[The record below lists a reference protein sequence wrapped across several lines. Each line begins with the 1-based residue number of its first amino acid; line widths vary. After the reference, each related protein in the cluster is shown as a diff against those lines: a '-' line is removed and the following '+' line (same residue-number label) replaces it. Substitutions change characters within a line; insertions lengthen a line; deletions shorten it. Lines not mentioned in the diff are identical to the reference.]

1 MPKLSS
7 AEPIISVSGLRGIVG
22 ESLTPEIAVRYAAA
36 FVADLA
42 AGPIVLARDG
52 RSTGPMIA
60 DAVRA
65 ALLASGRDVLDAGV
79 AATPTV
85 GVLVREHHA
94 AGGIQVSAS
103 HNPAPYNGLKLFG
116 GDGRVIPAAA
126 GEKVIARYRSGDAAW
141 AAHDAIGRAVLL
153 ADTTSRHRDLVLA
166 IVDVERIRRRGF
178 KVLVDANHGSGSVL
192 GRVLLDAFGCETIWL
207 GETPDG
213 QFDHLPEPTA
223 ENLAGVA
230 AAVRRQQVD
239 IGFCQ
244 DPDADRLAI
253 IDKQGRY
260 IGEEYTLALCVA
272 HVLAMADGRDGRP
285 ALGPVVTNCSTSR
298 MSQDLAEKYGVAF
311 FRSPVGEANVTDVMR
326 RERALIGGEGS
337 GGAIDPRVG
346 YVRDSFV
353 GMALVLDMMAQRG
366 QPVSALADEL
376 PRYAIEKDK
385 VTGAGGWGSGAGA
398 EALKRIFPD
407 AAVDASD
414 GLRLD
419 WPDRWLLVRAS
430 NTEPI
435 VRIVA
440 EAPHADAARRLCRDA
455 ASALNSTAAR
465 ASH

>member
-1 MPKLSS
+1 MHTRP
-7 AEPIISVSGLRGIVG
+7 APIISVSGLRGIVG
-22 ESLTPEIAVRYAAA
+22 ESLTPEVAVRYAAA
-36 FVADLA
+36 FAADLP

-52 RSTGPMIA
+52 RATGPMIA

-85 GVLVREHHA
+85 GVLVREHRA

-116 GDGRVIPAAA
+116 GEGRVISASSGERVIERYRA
-126 GEKVIARYRSGDAAW
+126 GEFAW
-141 AAHDAIGRAVLL
+141 AAHDRVGRASAI

-166 IVDVERIRRRGF
+166 IVDVERIRRRRF
-178 KVLVDANHGSGSVL
+178 KVLVDANRGSGSVL
-192 GRVLLDAFGCETIWL
+192 GQVLLEALGCEAIWL
-207 GETPDG
+207 GASPDG
-213 QFDHLPEPTA
+213 LFDHAPEPTA

-230 AAVRRQQVD
+230 RQVAAWNVD
-239 IGFCQ
+239 VGFCQ

-253 IDKQGRY
+253 VDETGRY
-260 IGEEYTLALCVA
+260 VGEEYTLALCVA
-272 HVLAMADGRDGRP
+272 NVLATADGRDGRP
-285 ALGPVVTNCSTSR
+285 PLGPVVTNCSTSR
-298 MSQDLAEKYGVAF
+298 MTQDLAERYGVPF
-311 FRSPVGEANVTDVMR
+311 FRTAVGEANVTDAMQ
-326 RERALIGGEGS
+326 RESALIGGEGS

-353 GMALVLDMMAQRG
+353 GMALVLDAMARREM
-366 QPVSALADEL
+366 PVGKLVDEL

-385 VTGAGGWGSGAGA
+385 VTVTGGPGAGGWGSSPAA
-398 EALKRIFPD
+398 SALRRAFAD
-407 AAVDASD
+407 AAADASD
-414 GLRLD
+414 GLRFD

-440 EAPHADAARRLCRDA
+440 EAPRAEDAKALCGKA
-455 ASALNSTAAR
+455 AEVLAAG
-465 ASH
+465 S

>member
-1 MPKLSS
+1 MPNLSAS
-7 AEPIISVSGLRGIVG
+7 EPIISVSGLRGIIG
-22 ESLTPEIAVRYAAA
+22 ENLTPAVAVRYAAA
-36 FVADLA
+36 YVADLP

-52 RSTGPMIA
+52 RATGPMLC
-60 DAVRA
+60 DAVRS
-65 ALLASGRDVLDAGV
+65 ALLASGRDVLDADV

-85 GVLVREHHA
+85 GVLVREYEA

-116 GDGRVIPAAA
+116 DDGRVIPADA
-126 GEKVIARYRSGDAAW
+126 GEQVIARYRAGDAAW
-141 AAHDAIGRAVLL
+141 AAHDKIGSARAIP
-153 ADTTSRHRDLVLA
+153 DTTSRHRDLVLA
-166 IVDVERIRRRGF
+166 IVDIERIRRRRF

-192 GRVLLDAFGCETIWL
+192 GRVLLDALGCNAVWL
-207 GETPDG
+207 GATPDG
-213 QFDHLPEPTA
+213 QFEHRPEPTA
-223 ENLAGVA
+223 ENLSGVA
-230 AAVRRQQVD
+230 DAVRKQQVD

-253 IDKQGRY
+253 IDEQGRY

-272 HVLAMADGRDGRP
+272 HVLATADGCDGRP

-298 MSQDLAEKYGVAF
+298 MSQDLAEKHGVAF

-353 GMALVLDMMAQRG
+353 GMALVLDMMARCEK
-366 QPVSALADEL
+366 PVSALADEL

-385 VTGAGGWGSGAGA
+385 VTGIAAGQLVAGQLA
-398 EALKRIFPD
+398 SVADALRRAFPD
-407 AAVDASD
+407 ATADASD

-419 WPDRWLLVRAS
+419 WPDRWLLVRGS

-440 EAPHADAARRLCRDA
+440 EAPTVDDARKLCEEAARVLRSSR
-455 ASALNSTAAR
+455 
-465 ASH
+465 